1 MEIKKEFVLRRIGE
15 DLLLVPA
22 GKSAL
27 DLNGML
33 TLNEAGAEIWEMLPR
48 VKDEEEIIARLL
60 EEYEVDEAELRRD
73 VAEFMKNIR
82 ELGVL

>member
-1 MEIKKEFVLRRIGE
+1 MELKKEFVLRRIGE
-15 DLLLVPA
+15 DLLLVPS

-33 TLNEAGAEIWEMLPR
+33 TMNEAGAEIWEMLPQ

-60 EEYEVDEAELRRD
+60 EEYEVDEAELRQD

-82 ELGVL
+82 ELGIL